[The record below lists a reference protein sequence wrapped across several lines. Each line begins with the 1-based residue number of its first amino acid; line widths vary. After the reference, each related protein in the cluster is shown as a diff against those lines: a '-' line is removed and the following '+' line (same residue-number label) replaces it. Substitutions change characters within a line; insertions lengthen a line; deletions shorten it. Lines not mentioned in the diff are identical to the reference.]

1 MRLITQRV
9 TFGLV
14 VETVPVTGKWSVA
27 VSRDMEVASTLYI
40 FCVETCPEVFEL
52 GDGFA
57 QVLVDEVSPEHED
70 AVQQAAEECPVG
82 AIIVEE

>member
-1 MRLITQRV
+1 MKVRIEDLCTAC
-9 TFGLV
+9 GL
-14 VETVPVTGKWSVA
+14 
-27 VSRDMEVASTLYI
+27 
-40 FCVETCPEVFEL
+40 CVETCPEVFEL

-70 AVQQAAEECPVG
+70 AVRQAAEECPVG